1 MKAHVGI
8 AIATG
13 ALATALAGT
22 ALAQQQPY
30 ETETTPSY
38 MRAPVRAPRN
48 ALEIGVNTGY
58 SQGFGKIARGETV
71 GRTADAGF
79 GAGLNLAYRATPGM
93 SIGAVGQFQGFNP
106 DDRLGSDAKVRGVTA
121 GVDATFHFAPYERV
135 DPFLSLGSGY
145 RLLWT
150 MPKGPRNDVLTH
162 GFELARLNLGLDMR
176 VSPDIAVGPMIGAD
190 LDMFVWRNPEGSA
203 GNSEIDGR
211 RVSTFI
217 YGGVQGR
224 FDVGG
229 QREAQIREE
238 VGRR

>member
-1 MKAHVGI
+1 MKAHFGI

-13 ALATALAGT
+13 ALATTLAGT
-22 ALAQQQPY
+22 VLAQQESY
-30 ETETTPSY
+30 ETAPSY

-58 SQGFGKIARGETV
+58 TQGFGNVASGESV
-71 GRTADAGF
+71 GSTADAGL
-79 GAGLNLAYRATPGM
+79 GVGLNLAYRASPGF
-93 SIGAVGQFQGFNP
+93 SIGAVGQYQEFTP
-106 DDRLGSDAKVRGVTA
+106 DDALGSDANVRGLAA

-150 MPKGPRNDVLTH
+150 APSGPDNNVLTH
-162 GFELARLNLGLDMR
+162 GFELARVNLGLDVR
-176 VSPDIAVGPMIGAD
+176 ISQDIAVGPMIGAD
-190 LDMFVWRNPEGSA
+190 LNMFVWRNPEGSP
-203 GNSEIDGR
+203 GDEQIDDR
-211 RVSTFI
+211 RLHTFI

-229 QREAQIREE
+229 RRETLIREE
-238 VGRR
+238 VGSR